1 MAATDN
7 VLYHIDQIVAD
18 GRPIAF
24 EDGSGTISGA
34 ARFEN
39 EVVPSAGE
47 ADDFEKRKRVA
58 TLFKCKLQFGAAV
71 NPGDYAKMKG
81 IQITAR
87 DSQSGRRALMPNCSF
102 GQMGEI
108 GGGSVEVTFNV
119 LAAIQWL

>member
-1 MAATDN
+1 MTGTDN
-7 VLYHIDQIVAD
+7 LLFHIDQIVVD
-18 GRPIAF
+18 GNPVAF
-24 EDGSGTISGA
+24 EDGTGTLSGA

-39 EVVPSAGE
+39 DVVTSASG
-47 ADDFEKRKRVA
+47 DDFNKRKRVP
-58 TLFKCKLQFGAAV
+58 TLFKCKIQFGPAV
-71 NPGDYAKMKG
+71 NPADFARQQG

-108 GGGSVEVTFNV
+108 GGGSVDVTFNV